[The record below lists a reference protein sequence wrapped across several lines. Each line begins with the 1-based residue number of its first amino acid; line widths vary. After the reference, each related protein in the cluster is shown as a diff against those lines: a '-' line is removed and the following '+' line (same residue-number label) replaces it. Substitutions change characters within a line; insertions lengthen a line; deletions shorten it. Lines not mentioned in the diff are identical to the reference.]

1 MTGPNDP
8 HDPRPPEETVRP
20 DPFPAFGGQPAFSPF
35 PPLEPERVPVA
46 ATDPTPERVAAP
58 AAEPAVVV
66 PLAVAAAASEPDPPS
81 DWNEK
86 ADAHDLIE
94 RENRLKAMARFAF
107 PPGPPPD
114 DEGLA
119 ARDRRWTTRVI
130 LVMAVFM
137 AIFNAGSVP
146 NWSRQQAP
154 GWVTD
159 TVRGMSEVWAAQVAL
174 LGADL
179 PKQGVRDAYEAAR
192 DSEWPG
198 RAATA
203 EVAPAA

>member
-1 MTGPNDP
+1 MTGPTDP
-8 HDPRPPEETVRP
+8 NDPRPPEETERP
-20 DPFPAFGGQPAFSPF
+20 DPFPVFEAQPAFSPF
-35 PPLEPERVPVA
+35 PPLEPEPAPV
-46 ATDPTPERVAAP
+46 

-66 PLAVAAAASEPDPPS
+66 PLAVAVVAPEPDPPS

-94 RENRLKAMARFAF
+94 RENRLKTMARFAF

-114 DEGLA
+114 DDGLA

-130 LVMAVFM
+130 LVVTAFM
-137 AIFNAGSVP
+137 AIFNAASVP

-159 TVRGMSEVWAAQVAL
+159 TVRGVSEVWARQAAL

-179 PKQGVRDAYEAAR
+179 PRQGVRDAYETAR
-192 DSEWPG
+192 DAEWGTSQSTPSPLAGEGG
-198 RAATA
+198 RRSRSDEGAA
-203 EVAPAA
+203 

>member
-1 MTGPNDP
+1 MTGPTDP
-8 HDPRPPEETVRP
+8 NAPHPPEETERP
-20 DPFPAFGGQPAFSPF
+20 DPFPVFGGQPAFSPF
-35 PPLEPERVPVA
+35 PPLEP
-46 ATDPTPERVAAP
+46 AP
-58 AAEPAVVV
+58 ALVTAAEPEPVVAPLAEPAVVV
-66 PLAVAAAASEPDPPS
+66 PLAVAAAAPEPDPPS

-130 LVMAVFM
+130 LVVTVFM

-159 TVRGMSEVWAAQVAL
+159 TVRGVSEVWAAQVAL

-179 PKQGVRDAYEAAR
+179 PRQGVRDAYETAR
-192 DSEWPG
+192 DAEWGSADPL
-198 RAATA
+198 
-203 EVAPAA
+203 PAGEG

>member
-1 MTGPNDP
+1 MTGPTDP
-8 HDPRPPEETVRP
+8 NDPRPPEETGPP
-20 DPFPAFGGQPAFSPF
+20 DPFPAFGGRPTFSPF
-35 PPLEPERVPVA
+35 PPLEPEPAPLA
-46 ATDPTPERVAAP
+46 ADPQPEP
-58 AAEPAVVV
+58 EPEPEAEPAMVV
-66 PLAVAAAASEPDPPS
+66 PLAVAPEPDPPS

-94 RENRLKAMARFAF
+94 RESRLKAMARFAF

-119 ARDRRWTTRVI
+119 ARDRRWATRVI
-130 LVMAVFM
+130 LVVTVFM

-159 TVRGMSEVWAAQVAL
+159 TVRGVSEVWAAQVAL

-179 PKQGVRDAYEAAR
+179 PRQGVREAYEAAR
-192 DSEWPG
+192 DAEWAGPE
-198 RAATA
+198 AAV

>member
-1 MTGPNDP
+1 MTGPTDP
-8 HDPRPPEETVRP
+8 NEPTEPHQAGDVDGP
-20 DPFPAFGGQPAFSPF
+20 DPFPVFGGQPAFSPF
-35 PPLEPERVPVA
+35 PPLEPAPVA
-46 ATDPTPERVAAP
+46 A
-58 AAEPAVVV
+58 AEPPAEPRVEPPVVV
-66 PLAVAAAASEPDPPS
+66 PLAAAPAAPEPDPPS
-81 DWNEK
+81 DWNQK

-130 LVMAVFM
+130 LVMALFM

-179 PKQGVRDAYEAAR
+179 PRQGVRDSYETAR

-198 RAATA
+198 QAVTT

>member
-1 MTGPNDP
+1 MTDPTDPNAP
-8 HDPRPPEETVRP
+8 HTPGETERP
-20 DPFPAFGGQPAFSPF
+20 DPFPVFGGPSAFSPF
-35 PPLEPERVPVA
+35 PPLEPTPAAPGEPVA
-46 ATDPTPERVAAP
+46 EAL
-58 AAEPAVVV
+58 VV
-66 PLAVAAAASEPDPPS
+66 PLAAAVTTPEPDPPS

-94 RENRLKAMARFAF
+94 RDNRLKAMARFAF

-130 LVMAVFM
+130 LVVTLFL

-154 GWVTD
+154 GWLTD
-159 TVRGMSEVWAAQVAL
+159 TVRGMSEVWATQVAL

-179 PKQGVRDAYEAAR
+179 PRQGVRDAYETAR
-192 DSEWPG
+192 DAEWTA
-198 RAATA
+198 REATA

>member
-1 MTGPNDP
+1 MSEPTDPNDP
-8 HDPRPPEETVRP
+8 PTDDEPP
-20 DPFPAFGGQPAFSPF
+20 DPFPAFGGRPAFSPF
-35 PPLEPERVPVA
+35 PPLDDTA
-46 ATDPTPERVAAP
+46 AAAP
-58 AAEPAVVV
+58 APPPEPTEVIEPAVVV
-66 PLAVAAAASEPDPPS
+66 PRPTVNAAPEADPPS

-94 RENRLKAMARFAF
+94 RESRLKAMARFAF

-130 LVMAVFM
+130 LAVAVFM

-159 TVRGMSEVWAAQVAL
+159 TVRGVSEVWATQVAL

-179 PKQGVRDAYEAAR
+179 PRQGVRDAWETAR
-192 DSEWPG
+192 DSEWAS
-198 RAATA
+198 RRTA
-203 EVAPAA
+203 EKVAPAE

>member
-1 MTGPNDP
+1 MTGPTDP
-8 HDPRPPEETVRP
+8 NAPATPEEERP
-20 DPFPAFGGQPAFSPF
+20 DPFPVFGGQPAFSPF
-35 PPLEPERVPVA
+35 PPLEPTPIA
-46 ATDPTPERVAAP
+46 AAEPP
-58 AAEPAVVV
+58 AEPIVEPAVVV
-66 PLAVAAAASEPDPPS
+66 PSAAATEPDPPS

-130 LVMAVFM
+130 LVVTVFMAVF
-137 AIFNAGSVP
+137 NAVSVP

-154 GWVTD
+154 GWGTD
-159 TVRGMSEVWAAQVAL
+159 TVRGLSEVWAAQVAL

-179 PKQGVRDAYEAAR
+179 PRQGVRDAYETAR
-192 DSEWPG
+192 DAEWAK
-198 RAATA
+198 RSTDD
-203 EVAPAA
+203 

>member
-1 MTGPNDP
+1 MTDP
-8 HDPRPPEETVRP
+8 TDPRHPGDPEPP
-20 DPFPAFGGQPAFSPF
+20 DPFPEFGSRPVFSPF
-35 PPLEPERVPVA
+35 PPLEPTPAASGEPVA
-46 ATDPTPERVAAP
+46 EALVVPP
-58 AAEPAVVV
+58 AAAVTT
-66 PLAVAAAASEPDPPS
+66 PEPDPPS

-94 RENRLKAMARFAF
+94 RDNRLKAMARFAF

-130 LVMAVFM
+130 LVVALFM

-159 TVRGMSEVWAAQVAL
+159 TVRGMSEVWATQVAL

-179 PKQGVRDAYEAAR
+179 PRQGARDAYEAAR
-192 DSEWPG
+192 DMEWVG
-198 RAATA
+198 RDGAA